1 MYQKETFRNTIG
13 GLRVRVE
20 RRRCVRYRVDTL
32 HRLVE
37 RTFLST
43 INMRFSDT
51 NIQGKNC

>member
-43 INMRFSDT
+43 INMSFSDT